1 LSVINQPTKTKIMKC
16 SNCNRK
22 LTCGCQKK
30 TASDGTACCN
40 SCVGAINTKAKVTV
54 TVSPTTTKK

>member
-1 LSVINQPTKTKIMKC
+1 MKC